1 MTTDHVYVKND
12 GSGLD
17 KALHVTDSFI
27 KKQHLT
33 KRDSMHVR
41 LLAEEMLGMV
51 RAITGEFKAL
61 FWIEGNNEQCHLRL
75 TADVEMDPDKRR
87 ELMSASTSGK
97 NTSAR
102 GIMGKI
108 RELVEIGMEN
118 YEDVSR
124 LQMQYGVDPI
134 SYGMMGIDNEM
145 MSQAMLTWSLNQY
158 RESVLDS
165 KDENEAYEEAWD
177 ELEKSI
183 VANIA
188 DDVQVGIMKDRLEMT
203 IFKRFAV

>member
-1 MTTDHVYVKND
+1 MTTDQVYVKND

-17 KALHVTDSFI
+17 KALHVTDGFI
-27 KKQHLT
+27 KKNNLS

-75 TADVEMDPDKRR
+75 TADVEMDPNKRR

-118 YEDVSR
+118 YEDVSK

-158 RESVLDS
+158 RESVS
-165 KDENEAYEEAWD
+165 GSRDENEAYEEAWD

-183 VANIA
+183 VANVA
-188 DDVQVGIMKDRLEMT
+188 DDVQVGIMKDKLEMT
-203 IFKRFAV
+203 IFKRFQG